1 MRVRIFNRIDM
12 SRPLSDFTVP
22 ETGATIAEM
31 LAGKIGAHDLASVTA
46 IVDGVKIPRDLWGRV
61 RLSGVKG
68 LSFVIE
74 PQGTAMLI
82 GALVVALATAVYTFI
97 MMRKLKTKGK
107 GESKSGSSI
116 YDPNA
121 QGNQIKL
128 EQPIPEQFGLVKAFP
143 DYIADKH
150 YYYRNNK
157 RYLDLLLCQGVGHY
171 AWSLDTLYIGNT
183 AISTYSDS
191 DIDVQ
196 VFGPGEDLSGHH
208 AHECWYSST
217 EVGQSGKEVN
227 AQPQAARGTGE
238 NLAANVTLNPA
249 DSSVTLSFDPQ
260 WQAGDIFKISGI
272 RGADVAVAATGTA
285 YEIGGSMRVIVS
297 DFPHAD
303 MAGAMGKTASADV
316 TRYGSTAHVDGLTIQ
331 NYGETSNNEKFLDLS
346 LVSGVSS
353 IANVTAH
360 DFPLAG
366 EAWNDRHFSDNGLY
380 KVLQANGAK
389 LTVHGV
395 KKYGVDYIA
404 DESWQGLKQ
413 SGAFAG
419 TILTLVDTARSV
431 TSAKSNIAGPYR
443 ANPIGQKSN
452 RYEVDLN
459 FPSGLYSMS
468 NEGDYESRTA
478 QILVQYRK
486 AGSTDEWQEVRKIY
500 TAASPDEIGETIE
513 ITTPE
518 FDAYEFKVTN
528 ESEYSDSSQV
538 QQNFMWGGL
547 RCLIAA
553 PTSYDGVTVIA
564 MTVRGSAQLAEL
576 GDNQISTLWSRRIAP
591 LKDEAATVTT
601 VKEIDGYSKAGQ
613 TPEEIASKAWLS
625 YDDQIMDVGNYYA
638 ITDNEHGSPSAA
650 WHLPDFCKTKKINF
664 RLKFEW
670 FYLTQESTKKVG
682 SKYGFWICFD
692 WKTPGRDPRGPFRA
706 NSFAYT
712 SGFSLCFY
720 YPKGYPDYSQ
730 GTPGRCLLMQGCIDD
745 YERYF
750 DGHIMA
756 DLTEREQS
764 GREYGIIN
772 WDKLPYEHD
781 IEIEHTP
788 EHIAINGH
796 IVATADQWP
805 TIATDFSDNISMGAR
820 NVSVGFTS
828 FTPERMFIGIK
839 DLSIGYPSR
848 VTVVTTEKTATI
860 GQDIETDRSVAAPI
874 KDIAAG
880 SVFGAEMLDGENLA
894 KYDKIWRDAGLNF
907 DFRFDNETTVLEAI
921 QQCAQVGYAE
931 PIVCGNVIRMTAK
944 TEDAPISQIFTPASM
959 TGEPKITYT
968 FRTPDDAD
976 EIDAKYMEPA
986 TWKSAEV
993 YTHLDDAGEAITD
1006 IFQTSPRTEK
1016 MEVLAITDREK
1027 LEALSA
1033 RRLREL
1039 MYSRKQIEFQTELAA
1054 LNCQYGDKIAVCLP
1068 QDLLAFSGR
1077 IIGYD
1082 ATTMTLT
1089 LSDGWDGETA
1099 IIYAERP
1106 DGTAQ
1111 ECAIIAGDGD
1121 VVTLSEPLDFDPEI
1135 GATAYAFGR
1144 VEEYWVTSVKPSA
1157 QGKCSVTAIIADKRI
1172 HKSDPYGK
1180 IDAERP

>member
-12 SRPLSDFTVP
+12 SRPLSDFTAP
-22 ETGATIAEM
+22 ETNATIAEM
-31 LAGKIGAHDLASVTA
+31 LTGKIGAHDLASVSA

-61 RLSGVKG
+61 RLTGARG

-82 GALVVALATAVYTFI
+82 GALVVALATAVYTFV

-196 VFGPGEDLSGHH
+196 VYAPGEDLSGHH

-227 AQPQAARGTGE
+227 AQPQTARGTGE
-238 NLAANVTLNPA
+238 NLSADVALNPD

-331 NYGETSNNEKFLDLS
+331 NYGETASGDKFIDFS

-360 DFPLAG
+360 DFPLTG

-389 LTVHGV
+389 LTVQGV
-395 KKYGVDYIA
+395 RKYGVDYIA
-404 DESWQGLKQ
+404 DDTWQGLKQ
-413 SGAFAG
+413 SGSFEG

-468 NEGDYESRTA
+468 DTGDYESRTA

-486 AGSTDEWQEVRKIY
+486 AGSTDEWQEIRKTY
-500 TAASPDEIGETIE
+500 TASSPDEIGETIE

-518 FDAYEFKVTN
+518 TEAYEFKVTN
-528 ESEYSDSSQV
+528 ESQYSDSSQV

-547 RCLIAA
+547 RCLIDA
-553 PTSYDGVTVIA
+553 PSRYEGVTVIA

-591 LKDEAATVTT
+591 LKDEAATVTV
-601 VKEIDGYSKAGQ
+601 VKEVDGYSKTGQ
-613 TPEEIASKAWLS
+613 TPEEIASKAWLAH
-625 YDDQIMDVGNYYA
+625 DEQVMDVGTWYA
-638 ITDNEHGSPSAA
+638 IADNIHGNPCAW
-650 WHLPDFCKTKKINF
+650 WHLPAFCRAKTINF
-664 RLKFEW
+664 RLRFESMAPITSW
-670 FYLTQESTKKVG
+670 TQSRQGYYLAFDFLSQKNDPSLHNRTDTQSE
-682 SKYGFWICFD
+682 
-692 WKTPGRDPRGPFRA
+692 
-706 NSFAYT
+706 
-712 SGFSLCFY
+712 SGFSIFFEW
-720 YPKGYPDYSQ
+720 KNDNV
-730 GTPGRCLLMQGCIDD
+730 TMPGRCLLLQGCRVASL
-745 YERYF
+745 EARY
-750 DGHIMA
+750 IMA
-756 DLTEREQS
+756 DLTDQS
-764 GREYGIIN
+764 GGEYGVIN

-788 EHIAINGH
+788 AYIKIRGH
-796 IVATADQWP
+796 IVARVEDWP
-805 TIATDFSDNISMGAR
+805 TIATDFSDNFM
-820 NVSVGFTS
+820 
-828 FTPERMFIGIK
+828 IGSKSNYSNWVYIPGNLWIGVK

-860 GQDIETDRSVAAPI
+860 GEDIETDRSIAAPI
-874 KDIAAG
+874 KAIAAG
-880 SVFGAEMLDGENLA
+880 SVFGAEMLDGANLA
-894 KYDKIWRDAGLNF
+894 KFDKIWRDAGLNF

-944 TEDAPISQIFTPASM
+944 TEDAPIAQIFTPSSM

-993 YTHLDDAGEAITD
+993 YTHLDAEGEAITD

-1039 MYSRKQIEFQTELAA
+1039 MFSRKQIEFQTELAA

-1077 IIGYD
+1077 VVGYD
-1082 ATTMTLT
+1082 ATTLSLT
-1089 LSDGWDGETA
+1089 LSDDYDGESST
-1099 IIYAERP
+1099 ILIERA

-1111 ECAIIAGDGD
+1111 EVAIASGEGDT
-1121 VVTLSEPLDFDPEI
+1121 VTLAEPLDFDPEM

-1157 QGKCSVTAIIADKRI
+1157 QGKCSVTAIIADERI
-1172 HKSDPYGK
+1172 HKSDPFGR
-1180 IDAERP
+1180 A

>member
-12 SRPLSDFTVP
+12 SRPLSDFLAPDTD
-22 ETGATIAEM
+22 ATIAEM
-31 LAGKIGAHDLASVTA
+31 LTGKIGTHDLASVTA
-46 IVDGVKIPRDLWGRV
+46 IADGVKIPRDLWNRV
-61 RLSGVKG
+61 RLTGVKG
-68 LSFVIE
+68 ISFVIE
-74 PQGTAMLI
+74 PQGAAMLI

-157 RYLDLLLCQGVGHY
+157 RYLDLLLCQGVGHF

-196 VFGPGEDLSGHH
+196 VFAPGEDLSGHH

-227 AQPQAARGTGE
+227 AQKQAARGTGE
-238 NLAANVTLNPA
+238 NLAADIVLNPD

-260 WQAGDIFKISGI
+260 WQAGDIFKISGL

-303 MAGAMGKTASADV
+303 MAGAMGKTVSADV
-316 TRYGSTAHVDGLTIQ
+316 TRYGVTAYIDGLTIQ
-331 NYGETSNNEKFLDLS
+331 NYGETSAGEKFIDIS
-346 LVSGVSS
+346 LVSGVNSV
-353 IANVTAH
+353 ANVVAH
-360 DFPLAG
+360 DFPLTG

-389 LTVHGV
+389 LTVQGV
-395 KKYGVDYIA
+395 KKYGVEYIA
-404 DESWQGLKQ
+404 DDSWGGFRH
-413 SGAFAG
+413 SGSFAG

-452 RYEVDLN
+452 RYEIDLN

-468 NEGDYESRTA
+468 DSGDYERRSA
-478 QILVQYRK
+478 QILIEYRK
-486 AGSTDEWQEVRKIY
+486 AGSTDEWTRIQKTY

-518 FDAYEFKVTN
+518 TEAYEFKVTN

-547 RCLIAA
+547 RTLIAA
-553 PTSYDGVTVIA
+553 PTRYEGVTVIA

-576 GDNQISTLWSRRIAP
+576 GDNQISTLWCRRIAP
-591 LKDEAATVTT
+591 LKDEAATITT
-601 VKEIDGYSKAGQ
+601 VKEVDGYSKAAQ
-613 TPEEIASKAWLS
+613 TPEEIASRAELA
-625 YDDQIMDVGNYYA
+625 YDDQKMSVGTYFA
-638 ITDNEHGSPSAA
+638 VTDNTHSNPLAV
-650 WHLPDFCKTKKINF
+650 WRLPAYCRTKQI
-664 RLKFEW
+664 RLKTRAQIGLFDDYSYNRQTG
-670 FYLTQESTKKVG
+670 FFISFDFVTYRSAYNLSESTGFTIFVYAPTWDYAPADASIWEGAPVEVYLVKG
-682 SKYGFWICFD
+682 SKMEN
-692 WKTPGRDPRGPFRA
+692 PA
-706 NSFAYT
+706 T
-712 SGFSLCFY
+712 SG
-720 YPKGYPDYSQ
+720 
-730 GTPGRCLLMQGCIDD
+730 
-745 YERYF
+745 
-750 DGHIMA
+750 IMA
-756 DLTEREQS
+756 DVTHLWTQAYAQRFKS
-764 GREYGIIN
+764 GTFDQTSGPLFV
-772 WDKLPYEHD
+772 WDHSID
-781 IEIEHTP
+781 IEHTP
-788 EHIAINGH
+788 EYIAINGE
-796 IVATADQWP
+796 IVARAEDWP
-805 TIATDFSDNISMGAR
+805 TIATDFSDNMAMGIKYSWA
-820 NVSVGFTS
+820 T
-828 FTPERMFIGIK
+828 TPREHFVGIK

-860 GQDIETDRSVAAPI
+860 GEDIETDRSIAAPI
-874 KDIAAG
+874 KKIAAG
-880 SVFGAEMLDGENLA
+880 SVFGAEMLDGANLA
-894 KYDKIWRDAGLNF
+894 QFDKIWRNAGLNF

-944 TEDAPISQIFTPASM
+944 TEDAPISQIFTSSSM

-993 YTHLDDAGEAITD
+993 YTHLDEQGEAITD

-1039 MYSRKQIEFQTELAA
+1039 MFSRKQIEFQTELAA

-1077 IIGYD
+1077 VVAYD
-1082 ATTMTLT
+1082 ATTLLLT
-1089 LSDGWDGETA
+1089 LSDGYDGEAST
-1099 IIYAERP
+1099 ILIERA

-1111 ECAIIAGDGD
+1111 EVAIASGEGDA
-1121 VVTLSEPLDFDPEI
+1121 VTLAEPLDFEPEI
-1135 GATAYAFGR
+1135 GTTAYAFGR
-1144 VEEYWVTSVKPSA
+1144 VEEYWVTSVKPSS
-1157 QGKCSVTAIIADKRI
+1157 QGKCSVTAIIADSRI
-1172 HKSDPYGK
+1172 HKSDPFGK
-1180 IDAERP
+1180 I

>member
-12 SRPLSDFTVP
+12 SRPLSDFLAPDTN
-22 ETGATIAEM
+22 ATIAEM
-31 LAGKIGAHDLASVTA
+31 LTGKLGAHDLASVTA
-46 IVDGVKIPRDLWGRV
+46 IADGVKIPRDLWGRV

-196 VFGPGEDLSGHH
+196 VFAPGEDLSGHH

-217 EVGQSGKEVN
+217 EVGTSGKEVN

-238 NLAANVTLNPA
+238 NLAADVALNPD
-249 DSSVTLSFDPQ
+249 DSSATLSFNPE
-260 WQAGDIFKISGI
+260 WQAGDIFKIAGI
-272 RGADVAVAATGTA
+272 RGADVAVAATGAA
-285 YEIGGSMRVIVS
+285 YEIGGSMRVIVA
-297 DFPHAD
+297 DFPHPD

-316 TRYGSTAHVDGLTIQ
+316 TRYGSTSHIDGLTIQ
-331 NYGETSNNEKFLDLS
+331 NYGETSSGDKFIDLS

-353 IANVTAH
+353 VANVTAH
-360 DFPLAG
+360 DFPLTG
-366 EAWNDRHFSDNGLY
+366 EAWNDRHYADNGLY

-389 LTVHGV
+389 LTVQGV

-413 SGAFAG
+413 SGSFAG

-452 RYEVDLN
+452 RYEIDLN

-468 NEGDYESRTA
+468 DEGDYETRTA

-486 AGSTDEWQEVRKIY
+486 AGSTDEWQEIRKTY
-500 TAASPDEIGETIE
+500 TASSPDEIGETIE

-518 FDAYEFKVTN
+518 TEAYEFKVTN
-528 ESEYSDSSQV
+528 ESQYSDSSQV

-547 RCLIAA
+547 RTLIDA
-553 PTSYDGVTVIA
+553 PSSYEGVTVIA

-601 VKEIDGYSKAGQ
+601 VKEVDGYSMAGQ
-613 TPEEIASKAWLS
+613 SPSEIVARAQLA
-625 YDDQIMDVGNYYA
+625 YDEQIMDVGEWYA
-638 ITDNEHGSPSAA
+638 ITDKDHGNPCAY
-650 WHLPDFCKTKKINF
+650 WRLPNFAREKKISF
-664 RLKFEW
+664 RFRFESFLPLSSWTVCRQGVYIGFDFKTLRPLK
-670 FYLTQESTKKVG
+670 
-682 SKYGFWICFD
+682 
-692 WKTPGRDPRGPFRA
+692 
-706 NSFAYT
+706 NSSQINT
-712 SGFSLCFY
+712 ESGFSIFFTY
-720 YPKGYPDYSQ
+720 KDENHMNV
-730 GTPGRCLLMQGCIDD
+730 PGKCYLLQGCRMGLDQ
-745 YERYF
+745 RY
-750 DGHIMA
+750 IMA
-756 DLTEREQS
+756 DLTDQI
-764 GREYGIIN
+764 GGEYGVIN
-772 WDKLPYEHD
+772 WDRVPYEHD

-788 EHIAINGH
+788 SYIKIRGQ
-796 IVATADQWP
+796 IVARVEDWP
-805 TIATDFSDNISMGAR
+805 TIATDFSD
-820 NVSVGFTS
+820 GFIFGSKSNYGTNAYL
-828 FTPERMFIGIK
+828 PGNMWIGIK
-839 DLSIGYPSR
+839 NLEMGYPSR

-860 GQDIETDRSVAAPI
+860 GQDIETDRSIAAPI
-874 KDIAAG
+874 KAIAAG
-880 SVFGAEMLDGENLA
+880 SVFGAEMLDGANLA
-894 KYDKIWRDAGLNF
+894 KFDKIWRDAGLNF

-931 PIVCGNVIRMTAK
+931 PIVCGNVVRMTAK

-993 YTHLDDAGEAITD
+993 YTHLDADGEAVTD

-1077 IIGYD
+1077 VVGYD
-1082 ATTMTLT
+1082 ADSKTLT
-1089 LSDGWDGETA
+1089 LSDGYDGESST
-1099 IIYAERP
+1099 ILIERA

-1111 ECAIIAGDGD
+1111 EVAIAGGDGD
-1121 VVTLSEPLDFDPEI
+1121 VVTLAEFLDFDPEI

-1144 VEEYWVTSVKPSA
+1144 VEEYWVTSVKPSS
-1157 QGKCSVTAIIADKRI
+1157 QGKCSVTAIIADNRI
-1172 HKSDPYGK
+1172 HKSDPFG
-1180 IDAERP
+1180 RV

>member
-12 SRPLSDFTVP
+12 SRPLSDFLTP
-22 ETGATIAEM
+22 DTNATIAEM
-31 LAGKIGAHDLASVTA
+31 LTGKLGAHDLASVSA

-61 RLSGVKG
+61 RLNGVRG

-157 RYLDLLLCQGVGHY
+157 RYLDLLLCQGVGHF

-196 VFGPGEDLSGHH
+196 VFAPGEDLSAHH

-227 AQPQAARGTGE
+227 AQQQAARGTGE
-238 NLAANVTLNPA
+238 NLAADVALNPA

-260 WQAGDIFKISGI
+260 WQAGDIFKIAGL
-272 RGADVAVAATGTA
+272 RGADVAVSATGTA

-297 DFPHAD
+297 EFPHPD

-331 NYGETSNNEKFLDLS
+331 NYGETSAGDKFIDFS

-353 IANVTAH
+353 VANVVAH

-389 LTVHGV
+389 LTVQGV

-404 DESWQGLKQ
+404 DDSWQGLKQ
-413 SGAFAG
+413 SGSFEG

-431 TSAKSNIAGPYR
+431 TSAKSNVAGPYR

-452 RYEVDLN
+452 RYEIDLN

-468 NEGDYESRTA
+468 DSGDYESRTA

-486 AGSTDEWQEVRKIY
+486 AGSTDEWQEIRKIY
-500 TAASPDEIGETIE
+500 TAASPDEIGETLE

-518 FDAYEFKVTN
+518 IDAYEFKVTN
-528 ESEYSDSSQV
+528 ESQYSDSSQV

-547 RCLIAA
+547 RCLIDA
-553 PTSYDGVTVIA
+553 PSRYEGVTVIA

-601 VKEIDGYSKAGQ
+601 VKEVDGYSMAGQ
-613 TPEEIASKAWLS
+613 SSSEIASRAWLA
-625 YDDQIMDVGNYYA
+625 YKEQIMDIGEWYA
-638 ITDNEHGSPSAA
+638 IADTTHANPAA
-650 WHLPDFCKTKKINF
+650 VWHLPNFARAKKISM
-664 RLKFEW
+664 RLKFES
-670 FYLTQESTKKVG
+670 FQSFQ
-682 SKYGFWICFD
+682 YGWGARNYGYYIAFD
-692 WKTPGRDPRGPFRA
+692 WVSPGNNPAIIDTNGT
-706 NSFAYT
+706 SFNG
-712 SGFSLCFY
+712 GFSIVFY
-720 YPKGYPDYSQ
+720 YPNGGDLTLPGKCYLLKGCKPQYLSSSD
-730 GTPGRCLLMQGCIDD
+730 
-745 YERYF
+745 
-750 DGHIMA
+750 IMA
-756 DLTEREQS
+756 DLSDYGGEGGQ
-764 GREYGIIN
+764 YGIIN
-772 WDKLPYEHD
+772 WDRMPYEHD

-788 EHIAINGH
+788 EHIKIRGH
-796 IVATADQWP
+796 IVATAEQWP
-805 TIATDFSDNISMGAR
+805 TIATDFSDGIAIGGRAFNMSSAA
-820 NVSVGFTS
+820 SY
-828 FTPERMFIGIK
+828 TPNHFWLGVKNLEM
-839 DLSIGYPSR
+839 GYPSR

-860 GQDIETDRSVAAPI
+860 GEDIETDRSIAAPI

-894 KYDKIWRDAGLNF
+894 KFDKIWRDAGLNF

-944 TEDAPISQIFTPASM
+944 TEDAPISQIFTPSSM

-968 FRTPDDAD
+968 FRTPDDAE

-993 YTHLDDAGEAITD
+993 YTHLDDEGEAITD

-1039 MYSRKQIEFQTELAA
+1039 MFSRKQIEFQTELAA

-1077 IIGYD
+1077 ILAYD
-1082 ATTMTLT
+1082 ATSMSLT
-1089 LSDGWDGETA
+1089 LSDGYDGEAST
-1099 IIYAERP
+1099 ILIERA

-1111 ECAIIAGDGD
+1111 EVAIASGEGDT
-1121 VVTLSEPLDFDPEI
+1121 VTLTEPLDFDPEI

-1157 QGKCSVTAIIADKRI
+1157 QGKCSVTAIIADGRI
-1172 HKSDPYGK
+1172 HKSDPFGK
-1180 IDAERP
+1180 I

>member
-12 SRPLSDFTVP
+12 SRPLSDFSAPDTN
-22 ETGATIAEM
+22 ATIAEM
-31 LAGKIGAHDLASVTA
+31 LTGKIGAYDLQSVTA

-61 RLSGVKG
+61 RLNGVKG

-74 PQGTAMLI
+74 PQGAAMLI

-157 RYLDLLLCQGVGHY
+157 RYLDLLLCQGVGHF

-196 VFGPGEDLSGHH
+196 VFGSGEDLSGHH

-238 NLAANVTLNPA
+238 NLAANITLNPA
-249 DSSVTLSFDPQ
+249 DSSVTLSFNPE
-260 WQAGDIFKISGI
+260 WQAGDIFKIAGL
-272 RGADVAVAATGTA
+272 RGADVAVAATGQA

-297 DFPHAD
+297 DFPHAG
-303 MAGAMGKTASADV
+303 MAGAMGKTVSADV
-316 TRYGSTAHVDGLTIQ
+316 TRNGVTAHIDGLTIQ
-331 NYGETSNNEKFLDLS
+331 NYGETSSGEKFIDLS

-353 IANVTAH
+353 VANVVAH
-360 DFPLAG
+360 DFPIG
-366 EAWNDRHFSDNGLY
+366 GQAWNDGHFSDNGLY
-380 KVLQANGAK
+380 KVLQANGAR
-389 LTVHGV
+389 LTVQGV
-395 KKYGVDYIA
+395 KKYGVEYIA
-404 DESWQGLKQ
+404 DDSWSGLKQ
-413 SGAFAG
+413 SGSFAG

-452 RYEVDLN
+452 RYEIDLN
-459 FPSGLYSMS
+459 FPSGLYKMS
-468 NEGDYESRTA
+468 DEGDYESRTA

-486 AGSTDEWQEVRKIY
+486 AGSTDAWQEIRKIY
-500 TAASPDEIGETIE
+500 TAASPDEIGETLE

-518 FDAYEFKVTN
+518 TDAYEFKVTN
-528 ESEYSDSSQV
+528 ESQYSDSSQV

-553 PTSYDGVTVIA
+553 PTRYEGVTVIA

-591 LKDEAATVTT
+591 LKDEAATVTV
-601 VKEIDGYSKAGQ
+601 VKEVDGYSKAGQ
-613 TPEEIASKAWLS
+613 PPKEIASKAWLA
-625 YDDQIMDVGNYYA
+625 YDEQKMSVGTWYA
-638 ITDNEHGSPSAA
+638 ITDNIHGSPCAM
-650 WHLPDFCKTKKINF
+650 WRFPTYCKTKQINF
-664 RLKFEW
+664 RLRFEGFLSVPGAW
-670 FYLTQESTKKVG
+670 NSDRPGFYLAFDFLQLYTDPKRVKNTPNTQFTG
-682 SKYGFWICFD
+682 
-692 WKTPGRDPRGPFRA
+692 
-706 NSFAYT
+706 
-712 SGFSLCFY
+712 GFSIVFFY
-720 YPKGYPDYSQ
+720 QNKNYSLPGKCYLIKGCRIEAFTSAN
-730 GTPGRCLLMQGCIDD
+730 
-745 YERYF
+745 
-750 DGHIMA
+750 IMA
-756 DLTEREQS
+756 DLSDYGGES
-764 GREYGIIN
+764 GEYGIIN
-772 WDKLPYEHD
+772 WDMLPYEHD

-788 EHIAINGH
+788 EHIKIRGH

-805 TIATDFSDNISMGAR
+805 TIATDFSDNFAIGSR
-820 NVSVGFTS
+820 NMKGSGTFLPQN
-828 FTPERMFIGIK
+828 FWFGLK
-839 DLSIGYPSR
+839 DLTVGYPSR

-860 GQDIETDRSVAAPI
+860 GQDIETDRSIAAPI
-874 KDIAAG
+874 KAIAAG
-880 SVFGAEMLDGENLA
+880 SVFGAEMLDGANLA

-944 TEDAPISQIFTPASM
+944 TEDAPISQIFTPSSM

-993 YTHLDDAGEAITD
+993 YTHLDDKGEAITD

-1039 MYSRKQIEFQTELAA
+1039 MFSRKQVEFQTELAA
-1054 LNCQYGDKIAVCLP
+1054 LNCQYGDKIAICLP

-1082 ATTMTLT
+1082 ADSKTLM

-1111 ECAIIAGDGD
+1111 EVAIAEGAGNI
-1121 VVTLSEPLDFDPEI
+1121 VTLAEPLDFEPET

-1144 VEEYWVTSVKPSA
+1144 IEEYWVTSVKPSS

-1172 HKSDPYGK
+1172 HKSDPYGRM
-1180 IDAERP
+1180 E

>member
-12 SRPLSDFTVP
+12 SRPLSDFLAPDTD
-22 ETGATIAEM
+22 ATIAEM
-31 LAGKIGAHDLASVTA
+31 LNGKIGAHDLASITA
-46 IVDGVKIPRDLWGRV
+46 IADGVKIPRDLWDRV
-61 RLSGVKG
+61 RLTGVKG
-68 LSFVIE
+68 ISFVIE
-74 PQGTAMLI
+74 PQGAAMLI
-82 GALVVALATAVYTFI
+82 GALIVALATAVYTFI

-150 YYYRNNK
+150 YYYRRNK
-157 RYLDLLLCQGVGHY
+157 RYLDLLLCQGVGNF

-238 NLAANVTLNPA
+238 NLAANITLNLA
-249 DSSVTLSFDPQ
+249 DLSVTLSFDPQ
-260 WQAGDIFKISGI
+260 WQAGDIFKISGL
-272 RGADVAVAATGTA
+272 RGADVAIAATGAA
-285 YEIGGSMRVIVS
+285 YEIGGSTRIAVA

-303 MAGAMGKTASADV
+303 MAGAMGKSVSADV
-316 TRYGSTAHVDGLTIQ
+316 TRYGVTAHIDGLTIQ
-331 NYGETSNNEKFLDLS
+331 NYGETSSGEKFLDIS
-346 LVSGVSS
+346 LISGVNHVS
-353 IANVTAH
+353 NVIAH
-360 DFPLAG
+360 DFPING
-366 EAWNDRHFSDNGLY
+366 QAWNDGHFADNGLY

-389 LTVHGV
+389 LTVQGV
-395 KKYGVDYIA
+395 RKYGVDYIA
-404 DESWQGLKQ
+404 DDSWGGFRH
-413 SGAFAG
+413 SGYFAG

-452 RYEVDLN
+452 RYEIDLN
-459 FPSGLYSMS
+459 FPSGLYKMS
-468 NEGDYESRTA
+468 DEGDYESRTA
-478 QILVQYRK
+478 HILIEYRK
-486 AGSTDEWQEVRKIY
+486 AGSTDAWTRIQKTY

-518 FDAYEFKVTN
+518 TEAYEFKVTN

-547 RCLIAA
+547 RTLIAA
-553 PTSYDGVTVIA
+553 PTRYEGVTVIA

-576 GDNQISTLWSRRIAP
+576 GDNQISTLWCRRIAP
-591 LKDEAATVTT
+591 LKDEAATVTA
-601 VKEIDGYSKAGQ
+601 VKEIDGYSKAAQ
-613 TPEEIASKAWLS
+613 TPEEIASKAQLA
-625 YDDQIMDVGNYYA
+625 YDDQKMSVGTYFA
-638 ITDNEHGSPSAA
+638 VTDNTRNNPLALWRLPAYCRTKQIHLKACARIGASDSTNNRTTGFFFSFDFATPRAAYNLNEASGFTIYVNAPTWSYAPADAAMWEEAPVEVRLVKGCKMESPA
-650 WHLPDFCKTKKINF
+650 
-664 RLKFEW
+664 
-670 FYLTQESTKKVG
+670 
-682 SKYGFWICFD
+682 
-692 WKTPGRDPRGPFRA
+692 
-706 NSFAYT
+706 T
-712 SGFSLCFY
+712 SG
-720 YPKGYPDYSQ
+720 
-730 GTPGRCLLMQGCIDD
+730 
-745 YERYF
+745 
-750 DGHIMA
+750 IMA
-756 DLTEREQS
+756 NLTHLWRQEYAHRFKRGGFDNMPLPLFVWER
-764 GREYGIIN
+764 GI
-772 WDKLPYEHD
+772 D
-781 IEIEHTP
+781 IEHTP
-788 EHIAINGH
+788 EYIAINGE
-796 IVATADQWP
+796 IVARAEDWP
-805 TIATDFSDNISMGAR
+805 TIATDFSDNVAMGLKYY
-820 NVSVGFTS
+820 GTI
-828 FTPERMFIGIK
+828 TPREHFAGIK
-839 DLSIGYPSR
+839 DFSIGYPSR
-848 VTVVTTEKTATI
+848 VSVVVTEKTATI
-860 GQDIETDRSVAAPI
+860 GEDIETDRSIAAPI
-874 KDIAAG
+874 KKIAAG
-880 SVFGAEMLDGENLA
+880 SVFGAEMLDGANLA
-894 KYDKIWRDAGLNF
+894 KFDKIWRDAGLNF

-993 YTHLDDAGEAITD
+993 YTHLDAEGEAITD

-1077 IIGYD
+1077 VVAYD
-1082 ATTMTLT
+1082 ATSLSLT
-1089 LSDGWDGETA
+1089 LSDGYDGEAST
-1099 IIYAERP
+1099 ILVERA

-1111 ECAIIAGDGD
+1111 EIAIASGDGD
-1121 VVTLSEPLDFDPEI
+1121 TVTLAEPLDFEPEI

-1144 VEEYWVTSVKPSA
+1144 VEEYWVTSVKPSS

>member
-22 ETGATIAEM
+22 DTNATIAEM
-31 LAGKIGAHDLASVTA
+31 LNGKIGTHDLASVSA
-46 IVDGVKIPRDLWGRV
+46 IVDGVKIPRDLWDRV
-61 RLSGVKG
+61 RLNGVKG

-316 TRYGSTAHVDGLTIQ
+316 TRYGSTSHVDGLTIQ
-331 NYGETSNNEKFLDLS
+331 NYGETASGDKFIDLS

-353 IANVTAH
+353 IENVTAH
-360 DFPLAG
+360 DFPLAV

-389 LTVHGV
+389 LTVQGV
-395 KKYGVDYIA
+395 RKYGVDYIA

-452 RYEVDLN
+452 RYEIDLN

-468 NEGDYESRTA
+468 DSGDYESRSA
-478 QILVQYRK
+478 QILIEYRK
-486 AGSTDEWQEVRKIY
+486 AGSTDEWTKIQKTY
-500 TAASPDEIGETIE
+500 TAASPDEIGETLE

-518 FDAYEFKVTN
+518 TEAYEFKVTN
-528 ESEYSDSSQV
+528 ESQFSDSSQV

-553 PTSYDGVTVIA
+553 PTSYEGVTVIA

-591 LKDEAATVTT
+591 LKNEAATVTI
-601 VKEIDGYSKAGQ
+601 VKEVDGYSKTGQ
-613 TPEEIASKAWLS
+613 TPEEIASRARLAWNEQKMS
-625 YDDQIMDVGNYYA
+625 IGTYYA
-638 ITDNEHGSPSAA
+638 ITEHERGNPLAI
-650 WHLPDFCKTKKINF
+650 WRLPAFCRTKKIHLRAYAQVGLFDHYTKNARNGF
-664 RLKFEW
+664 FISFDFVVYQPRKNSSSALD
-670 FYLTQESTKKVG
+670 ES
-682 SKYGFWICFD
+682 
-692 WKTPGRDPRGPFRA
+692 
-706 NSFAYT
+706 
-712 SGFSLCFY
+712 SGFTIYVSAPTWTYAPSGAEVWESAPVETYLL
-720 YPKGYPDYSQ
+720 KGCKMEAPS
-730 GTPGRCLLMQGCIDD
+730 TSNK
-745 YERYF
+745 
-750 DGHIMA
+750 MA
-756 DLTEREQS
+756 DLTHLWSPDYAPRYKNGEF
-764 GREYGIIN
+764 
-772 WDKLPYEHD
+772 DKTPGPLFTFDHD
-781 IEIEHTP
+781 LEIEHTP
-788 EHIAINGH
+788 EYIAINGE
-796 IVATADQWP
+796 IVARAEDFP
-805 TIATDFSDNISMGAR
+805 TISTHFSDHFAMGMKYQG
-820 NVSVGFTS
+820 ST
-828 FTPERMFIGIK
+828 TPREHFVGIK

-860 GQDIETDRSVAAPI
+860 GEDIETDRSIAAPI
-874 KDIAAG
+874 KAIAAG
-880 SVFGAEMLDGENLA
+880 SVFGAEMLDGANLA

-993 YTHLDDAGEAITD
+993 YTHLDADGEAVTD

-1082 ATTMTLT
+1082 ADSKTLT

-1111 ECAIIAGDGD
+1111 EVAIAEGAGD
-1121 VVTLSEPLDFDPEI
+1121 VVTLSEPLDFEPET
-1135 GATAYAFGR
+1135 GTTAYAFGR
-1144 VEEYWVTSVKPSA
+1144 IEEYWVTSVKPSA

-1172 HKSDPYGK
+1172 HKSDPYGRM
-1180 IDAERP
+1180 E

>member
-22 ETGATIAEM
+22 ETGATIADM
-31 LAGKIGAHDLASVTA
+31 LAEKIGAYDLQSVTA
-46 IVDGVKIPRDLWGRV
+46 IVDGVKIPRDLWSRV
-61 RLSGVKG
+61 RLNGVKG

-74 PQGTAMLI
+74 PQGTALLI
-82 GALVVALATAVYTFI
+82 GALVAALATAVYTFI

-128 EQPIPEQFGLVKAFP
+128 EQPIPVQFGLVKAFP

-183 AISTYSDS
+183 AISAYSDS

-238 NLAANVTLNPA
+238 NLAADVALNPA
-249 DSSVTLSFDPQ
+249 DSSVTLSFNPQ
-260 WQAGDIFKISGI
+260 WQAGDIFKISGL
-272 RGADVAVAATGTA
+272 RGADVAIDATGTA

-297 DFPHAD
+297 DFPHSD

-316 TRYGSTAHVDGLTIQ
+316 TRYGSTSHIDGLTIQ
-331 NYGETSNNEKFLDLS
+331 NYGETASGDKFIDLS

-353 IANVTAH
+353 VANVVAH
-360 DFPLAG
+360 DFPIDG
-366 EAWNDRHFSDNGLY
+366 QAWNDRHFSDNGLY
-380 KVLQANGAK
+380 RVLQANGAK
-389 LTVHGV
+389 LTVQGV
-395 KKYGVDYIA
+395 RKYGVDYIA
-404 DESWQGLKQ
+404 DESWGGLKH
-413 SGAFAG
+413 SGFFAG

-431 TSAKSNIAGPYR
+431 TSAKSNVAGPYR

-468 NEGDYESRTA
+468 DEGDYESRTA
-478 QILVQYRK
+478 QILIEYRK
-486 AGSTDEWQEVRKIY
+486 AGSTDAWTRIQKTY

-518 FDAYEFKVTN
+518 FEAYEFKVTN
-528 ESEYSDSSQV
+528 ESQYSDSSQV

-547 RCLIAA
+547 RCLIDA
-553 PTSYDGVTVIA
+553 PSRYEGVTVIA

-591 LKDEAATVTT
+591 LKDEAATVTI
-601 VKEIDGYSKAGQ
+601 VKEVDGYSMAGQ
-613 TPEEIASKAWLS
+613 SPSEIASRAWLA
-625 YDDQIMDVGNYYA
+625 YNEPTDMQIMDVGEWYA
-638 ITDNEHGSPSAA
+638 IADTTHANPAA
-650 WHLPDFCKTKKINF
+650 VWRLPNFAREKKIKF
-664 RLKFEW
+664 RLKFE
-670 FYLTQESTKKVG
+670 G
-682 SKYGFWICFD
+682 PHGFKSGMGWNFGYFISFD
-692 WKTPGRDPRGPFRA
+692 CRA
-706 NSFAYT
+706 M
-712 SGFSLCFY
+712 
-720 YPKGYPDYSQ
+720 SQ
-730 GTPGRCLLMQGCIDD
+730 GFRKNTEFNGGFTIAFYWDNVDVSTVPGKCYLIQGGPQWNFSG
-745 YERYF
+745 R
-750 DGHIMA
+750 IMA
-756 DLTEREQS
+756 DLRDISQEK
-764 GREYGIIN
+764 YGIIN

-781 IEIEHTP
+781 VEIEHTAAY
-788 EHIAINGH
+788 IKIRGH
-796 IVATADQWP
+796 IVARVEDWP
-805 TIATDFSDNISMGAR
+805 TIATDFSDYFAIGTRRMDYYSYDYWYP
-820 NVSVGFTS
+820 NV
-828 FTPERMFIGIK
+828 MFFGVK
-839 DLSIGYPSR
+839 NLEMGYPSR
-848 VTVVTTEKTATI
+848 VTVVTAEKTATI
-860 GQDIETDRSVAAPI
+860 GQDIETDRSIAAPI
-874 KDIAAG
+874 KAIAAG
-880 SVFGAEMLDGENLA
+880 SVFGAEMLDGANLA

-944 TEDAPISQIFTPASM
+944 TEDAPISQIFTPSSM

-993 YTHLDDAGEAITD
+993 YTHLDAAGEAITD

-1027 LEALSA
+1027 LESLSA

-1077 IIGYD
+1077 VVGYD
-1082 ATTMTLT
+1082 ATSLSLT
-1089 LSDGWDGETA
+1089 LSDGYDGEAT
-1099 IIYAERP
+1099 IIYTERP

-1111 ECAIIAGDGD
+1111 EVAIASGEGDT
-1121 VVTLSEPLDFDPEI
+1121 VTLAEPLDFEPEP
-1135 GATAYAFGR
+1135 GTTAYAFGR
-1144 VEEYWVTSVKPSA
+1144 VEEYWVTSVKPSS

-1172 HKSDPYGK
+1172 HKSDPYGR
-1180 IDAERP
+1180 IE